1 MEVGHLW
8 PMGRSLPIHYL
19 SQLKLL
25 AYIHSLSMY
34 VFYLHIGSQG
44 VSRQNTDLIL
54 RFCERL
60 SSQNLKMYFARLS
73 VTVLLCV
80 YANLLLNFFQI
91 RTQYHFYDKTKTESK
106 FQSTTTG
113 STPITAA
120 QKSSWRQ
127 NQTNLAST
135 ESGQQNIKSE
145 KVTPSNY
152 VFANKVKLNLFFS
165 FFFDKHIRPYI
176 PTEGLLYQRP
186 KT

>member
-1 MEVGHLW
+1 MLTSQ
-8 PMGRSLPIHYL
+8 SLKMHFGCFY
-19 SQLKLL
+19 
-25 AYIHSLSMY
+25 SLS
-34 VFYLHIGSQG
+34 VI
-44 VSRQNTDLIL
+44 
-54 RFCERL
+54 
-60 SSQNLKMYFARLS
+60 
-73 VTVLLCV
+73 VLLQV
-80 YANLLLNFFQI
+80 YANLILIYFQI

-152 VFANKVKLNLFFS
+152 FFANKVKLSLDFS
-165 FFFDKHIRPYI
+165 FFFFHKHIRPERI
-176 PTEGLLYQRP
+176 FLLRAFYTKGQKRRNCFYYVGIC
-186 KT
+186 KKRSE